1 MRAAGVGVVYL
12 MHGTFAG
19 SDAAG
24 VLTAVGRLFP
34 AARDSLA
41 KLAKGVVDGL
51 LKDNGNYTAEYA
63 AAFERALNA
72 DGGPPIAVRTHT
84 WSGQNHHLGRAHAAV
99 ALVDH
104 LAALELPPGS
114 RILVWCHSHAGN
126 VAALLTNLVAG
137 DDNAIDAFF
146 RAARCYYRVP
156 LVGVYDLPIW
166 PAVEQ
171 LLRTGDRPIIKYPL
185 DVVTFGTPIRYGWNL
200 RGLNKLL
207 HVVNHR
213 TADDRAPYPRTID
226 EVLRAV
232 GGDYVQHVGIA
243 GTNTPPVPLSF
254 RCWLADRR
262 LHELLQPSGL
272 SPLTLHD
279 RIRLGCR
286 VPDAGETLLV
296 DYGPPDGAVGE
307 HLAGHAVYTKLER
320 LWWHA
325 DTVASQL
332 YGSSWQPAAA

>member
-19 SDAAG
+19 TDAAG
-24 VLTAVGRLFP
+24 GLAAIGRFLP
-34 AARDSLA
+34 AARDTLA
-41 KLAKGVVDGL
+41 RIAKGVVDGL

-72 DGGPPIAVRTHT
+72 DGGPHIAVRTHT
-84 WSGQNHHLGRAHAAV
+84 WSGQNHHLGRADAAV
-99 ALVDH
+99 ELIDS
-104 LAALELPPGS
+104 LAALDLAAGS
-114 RILVWCHSHAGN
+114 RILLWCHSHAGN
-126 VAALLTNLVAG
+126 VAALVTNLVAG

-146 RAARCYYRVP
+146 RAARCHYRIP
-156 LVGVYDLPIW
+156 LLGIFDLPVW

-171 LLRTGDRPIIKYPL
+171 LLRTGNRPIIKHPL
-185 DVVTFGTPIRYGWNL
+185 DVVTFGTPIRYGWDL
-200 RGLNKLL
+200 RGLSKLL

-213 TADDRAPYPRTID
+213 TADDRASFPRTVD

-232 GGDYVQHVGIA
+232 GGDYVQHLGIA
-243 GTNTPPVPLSF
+243 GTNTPPVPLAF
-254 RCWLADRR
+254 RSWLADRR

-272 SPLTLHD
+272 SPLTLMD
-279 RIRLGCR
+279 RLRLGCR
-286 VPDAGETLLV
+286 VPDAGDTLLV
-296 DYGPPDGAVGE
+296 DYGSPEGAIGE

-325 DTVASQL
+325 DLVAAEL
-332 YGSSWQPAAA
+332 YGSSSLAPAA